1 MEYFEEEVIV
11 VNEKELEDWN
21 CHETELTAG
30 LALTEHVI
38 TMSFPV
44 MALWVDCRVNVGKPT
59 DKAQNVKSY
68 IDTQINFEFLQK
80 SYCYTCK

>member
-1 MEYFEEEVIV
+1 MVLLMEYFDEEVIV
-11 VNEKELEDWN
+11 VNTKELEDWN

-44 MALWVDCRVNVGKPT
+44 MAL
-59 DKAQNVKSY
+59 
-68 IDTQINFEFLQK
+68 
-80 SYCYTCK
+80 

>member
-1 MEYFEEEVIV
+1 MSELATLLTVREDVPVVLLMEYFEEEVIV

-44 MALWVDCRVNVGKPT
+44 MAL
-59 DKAQNVKSY
+59 
-68 IDTQINFEFLQK
+68 
-80 SYCYTCK
+80 